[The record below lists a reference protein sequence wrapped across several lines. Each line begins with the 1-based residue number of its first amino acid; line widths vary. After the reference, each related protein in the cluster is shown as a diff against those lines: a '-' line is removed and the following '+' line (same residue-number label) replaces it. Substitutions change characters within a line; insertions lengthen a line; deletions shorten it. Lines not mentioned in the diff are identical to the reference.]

1 MKANHIL
8 FSTLAVTLI
17 SAYTMSP
24 SEFLKKDFKGRI
36 PASAE
41 EKQEDVKKDEAK
53 KDNVQCKAESKGEKL
68 EKEIKSQTQDIEAIL
83 KEINDLK
90 KENKDLKEKVS
101 SKKTKQDKLEEVSH
115 DDTVGMMVALT
126 SLFTTQ
132 MQSQMDMQ
140 MQMMSMFSQMQFN
153 QAPQYTWDM
162 TQRYSPYG
170 IHENWSLG
178 QGGVGIVAGGIG
190 IGYGN
195 GDYQNPYSQ
204 LPQMLRQPAQQQM
217 EGFSFGGIPQ
227 ANNMRGFDFNM
238 APVDPLLP
246 QMKRMDVPMQTQS
259 LPQAQPQKE
268 FQPSPGVYNI

>member
-24 SEFLKKDFKGRI
+24 SEFLKQSKDVKGRI
-36 PASAE
+36 PASTE
-41 EKQEDVKKDEAK
+41 EAKQEEVK
-53 KDNVQCKAESKGEKL
+53 KDNVQCKAEAKGEKL

-83 KEINDLK
+83 KEIDDLK

-101 SKKTKQDKLEEVSH
+101 SKKTKQDKLEEVAH

-132 MQSQMDMQ
+132 MQSQMNMQ
-140 MQMMSMFSQMQFN
+140 MQMMSMFSQQQFN

-162 TQRYSPYG
+162 SKMYGPYG

-178 QGGVGIVAGGIG
+178 QGGIG
-190 IGYGN
+190 IAAGN
-195 GDYQNPYSQ
+195 GSYQSPYSQ
-204 LPQMLRQPAQQQM
+204 LPQMMRQPAQQQM
-217 EGFSFGGIPQ
+217 EGFSFGEIPQ

-246 QMKRMDVPMQTQS
+246 QISRQQIPMQNQS
-259 LPQAQPQKE
+259 SQPLSN
-268 FQPSPGVYNI
+268 PTYSI

>member
-8 FSTLAVTLI
+8 FSALAVTLI

-24 SEFLKKDFKGRI
+24 SEFLKQNKEQKGRL
-36 PASAE
+36 PASADE
-41 EKQEDVKKDEAK
+41 VKPSDDKQAEVK
-53 KDNVQCKAESKGEKL
+53 KDNVQCKSESKGEKL
-68 EKEIKSQTQDIEAIL
+68 EKEIKSQTQDIETVL
-83 KEINDLK
+83 KEIEELK

-101 SKKTKQDKLEEVSH
+101 AKKSKQDKLEEVAH

-153 QAPQYTWDM
+153 SSPQYTWDM
-162 TQRYSPYG
+162 SQRYSPYG
-170 IHENWSLG
+170 IHENWLSG
-178 QGGVGIVAGGIG
+178 QGIG
-190 IGYGN
+190 ISAN
-195 GDYQNPYSQ
+195 GRMNGISNPYSSPYPAMPE
-204 LPQMLRQPAQQQM
+204 LLRQPAQQQM
-217 EGFSFGGIPQ
+217 DGFSFGGIPQ

-246 QMKRMDVPMQTQS
+246 QMKRVEVPMQQQQES
-259 LPQAQPQKE
+259 
-268 FQPSPGVYNI
+268 QPSPRVYNI